1 MDNNEILKLLQL
13 QNKAVQIIKSIQSSC
28 DLNQRQTNIRTMKV
42 SENILSQIDGTL
54 KEIET
59 LKNITK

>member
-42 SENILSQIDGTL
+42 SENILSQIDNTL
-54 KEIET
+54 KEIEA
-59 LKNITK
+59 LKITTK

>member
-42 SENILSQIDGTL
+42 SENILSQIDSTL
-54 KEIET
+54 KEIEA
-59 LKNITK
+59 LKNTTK

>member
-28 DLNQRQTNIRTMKV
+28 DLNQRQTNIRSMKV
-42 SENILSQIDGTL
+42 SENILSQIDSTL
-54 KEIET
+54 KEIEA
-59 LKNITK
+59 LKNTTK

>member
-28 DLNQRQTNIRTMKV
+28 DLNQRQTSIRTMKV
-42 SENILSQIDGTL
+42 SENILSQIDSTL
-54 KEIET
+54 KEIEA
-59 LKNITK
+59 LKNTTK

>member
-59 LKNITK
+59 LKNTTK

>member
-42 SENILSQIDGTL
+42 SENILSQIDSTL

-59 LKNITK
+59 LKNTTK